1 MVRRGGEVPRIII
14 MGPQGAGK
22 GTQAAKL
29 EEELGATHIET
40 GDLVREEINQ
50 GTEIGQQIKEYS
62 DQGQLVPDEIII
74 DMTKPYLEE
83 NDSWILDGFPR
94 NKEQAEAL
102 DEMLDEINEKI
113 DKVIV
118 LEAQDEELVERLSGR
133 RQSEA
138 TGEVYHIEHNP
149 PPEEGSEED
158 PGPFVQRED
167 DTEAAIRNRLETYH
181 EETEPL
187 KDYYEEKGILV
198 TVDASQDIDEVTNDV
213 LEAVGEEE
221 EEKGLLDKAKDK
233 LRGE

>member
-1 MVRRGGEVPRIII
+1 MASWEASILAKKERRKKLPRIII

-22 GTQAAKL
+22 GTQAETL
-29 EEELGATHIET
+29 EEETGATHIET

-50 GTEIGQQIKEYS
+50 GTELGQQIQEYNER
-62 DQGQLVPDEIII
+62 GELGPDEIII
-74 DMTKPYLEE
+74 DMIRPYLEE

-102 DEMLDEINEKI
+102 DEMLGEIGEDI
-113 DKVIV
+113 DQVIV
-118 LEAQDEELVERLSGR
+118 LEAPDEELVERLSGR

-138 TGEVYHIEHNP
+138 TGEIYHIKHDP

-167 DTEAAIRNRLETYH
+167 DTEEAIRNRLETYH

-198 TVDASQDIDEVTNDV
+198 TVDATQDIDEVTNDV
-213 LEAVGEEE
+213 LEAAG
-221 EEKGLLDKAKDK
+221 EKGLLD
-233 LRGE
+233 

>member
-1 MVRRGGEVPRIII
+1 MESWEASILTKKERRKKLTRIII

-29 EEELGATHIET
+29 EEETGATHIET

-50 GTEIGQQIKEYS
+50 GTELGQQIQEYNER
-62 DQGQLVPDEIII
+62 GELVPDEIII

-113 DKVIV
+113 DRVIV
-118 LEAQDEELVERLSGR
+118 LEAEDEELIERLSGR

-158 PGPFVQRED
+158 PGPFVQRDD
-167 DTEAAIRNRLETYH
+167 DTEEAIRNRLKTYH
-181 EETEPL
+181 EQTEPL
-187 KDYYEEKGILV
+187 KDYYEEQGILV
-198 TVDASQDIDEVTNDV
+198 TVDASRDIDEVTKEV
-213 LEAVGEEE
+213 LEAVGEN
-221 EEKGLLDKAKDK
+221 K
-233 LRGE
+233 

>member
-1 MVRRGGEVPRIII
+1 MRIII

-29 EEELGATHIET
+29 EEETGATHIET

-50 GTEIGQQIKEYS
+50 ETDLGQQIKEYS
-62 DQGQLVPDEIII
+62 DQGKMVPDEIII

-113 DKVIV
+113 DRVIV
-118 LEAQDEELVERLSGR
+118 LEAEDEELIERLSGR

-158 PGPFVQRED
+158 PGPFVQRDD
-167 DTEAAIRNRLETYH
+167 DTEEAIRNRLEDYH
-181 EETEPL
+181 EQTEPL
-187 KDYYEEKGILV
+187 KDYYEEKGVLV
-198 TVDASQDIDEVTNDV
+198 TVDASQDIDQVTEDV
-213 LEAVGEEE
+213 LQAVREAS
-221 EEKGLLDKAKDK
+221 
-233 LRGE
+233 